1 MKVVIEGAG
10 EVGSHLAKMLRS
22 DGNSVTVIDNDAA
35 RLNRLSVYAD
45 VETIEG
51 NPSSIEVLERAGA
64 AEADLYI
71 AVYPFVPQEVNLM
84 GAILAKKLGSKRV
97 IARIGDEELLTAES
111 RRLLRET
118 GIDQVIYPERIAA
131 DEIVDALAN
140 NLSSDNMDFAHGKLK
155 ISVFRLDE
163 NSSLPDLRLSEFVA
177 MNPPEDLQKFRI
189 IAISRSDST
198 IIPKLDTRFRFG
210 DLVFTI
216 SKEEGEECLKRF
228 FGDNRIR
235 SSAVMI
241 MGGTPT
247 AEMLARSLD
256 AQGIQVK
263 LIDKDRERC
272 IALSERLPDSILIVN
287 GDGRNSDFLLE
298 ESIGEYDTFIAL
310 TNKDESNILSCVA
323 AEKLGIASS
332 IAAVETIEYIRLAE
346 EMGVD
351 QVIHKKLITA
361 SRILKFT
368 LSSKARFVKY
378 MAGTNAEIMEYFV
391 EVGCP
396 ITKGPLKSISFPEN
410 AMVGGVIRGDEAEIA
425 VGDTQIQPG
434 DRVVVF
440 SMGASVKAV
449 DKLFR

>member
-1 MKVVIEGAG
+1 MKVVIEGSG
-10 EVGSHLAKMLRS
+10 EVGSHLAKMLRA
-22 DGNSVTVIDNDAA
+22 DGNAVTVIDNDPE
-35 RLNRLSVYAD
+35 RLSRLSSYVD
-45 VETIEG
+45 VETVEG
-51 NPSSIEVLERAGA
+51 NPSSIAMLEKAGVPG
-64 AEADLYI
+64 ADLYI
-71 AVYPFVPQEVNLM
+71 AVYPFVAQEVNLM
-84 GAILAKKLGSKRV
+84 GAILAKKLGAKRV
-97 IARIGDEELLTAES
+97 IARIGDEELLRGES
-111 RRLLRET
+111 RRLLREL

-163 NSSLPDLRLSEFVA
+163 SSVLPDLRLSEFVA

-216 SKEEGEECLKRF
+216 SKEEGDECLRRF

-235 SSAVMI
+235 TGAVMI

-256 AQGIQVK
+256 AQGIHVK
-263 LIDKDRERC
+263 LIDKNRERC
-272 IALSERLPDSILIVN
+272 ITLSERLPDSILIVN

-332 IAAVETIEYIRLAE
+332 IAAVENIEYIRLAE

-351 QVIHKKLITA
+351 QVINRKLITA
-361 SRILKFT
+361 SRILKYT
-368 LSSKARFVKY
+368 LSNKARFVKY
-378 MAGTNAEIMEYFV
+378 MAGTDAEVMEYFV
-391 EVGCP
+391 EAGCP
-396 ITKGPLKSISFPEN
+396 VTKAPLKDISFPEN
-410 AMVGGVIRGDEAEIA
+410 AIVGGIIHGDEVEIA
-425 VGDTQIQPG
+425 VGDTQIHPG

-440 SMGASVKAV
+440 TMGSSAKAV

>member
-10 EVGSHLAKMLRS
+10 EVGSHLAKLLRS
-22 DGNSVTVIDNDAA
+22 DGNTVTVIDSDPARIA
-35 RLNRLSVYAD
+35 RLSGYVD
-45 VETIEG
+45 VETVEG
-51 NPSSIEVLERAGA
+51 NPSSIRILQEAGA
-64 AEADLYI
+64 DEADLYI
-71 AVYPFVPQEVNLM
+71 AVFPFVPQEVNLL
-84 GAILAKKLGSKRV
+84 GAILAKKLGAKRV
-97 IARIGDEELLTAES
+97 IARIGDEELLRAES
-111 RRLLRET
+111 RRLLREA
-118 GIDQVIYPERIAA
+118 GIDHVIYPERIAA
-131 DEIVDALAN
+131 DEIAGALAN

-163 NSSLPDLRLSEFVA
+163 NSTLADLRLSEFVA

-189 IAISRSDST
+189 IALSRAEST

-210 DLVFTI
+210 DLIFTI
-216 SKEEGEECLKRF
+216 STEEGEECLRRF
-228 FGDNRIR
+228 FGENRILTQ
-235 SSAVMI
+235 AAMI

-256 AQGIQVK
+256 AQGLRVK
-263 LIDKDRERC
+263 LIDKDKERC
-272 IALSERLPDSILIVN
+272 IELSQRLPDSILIVN

-310 TNKDESNILSCVA
+310 TNRDESNILSCVA

-332 IAAVETIEYIRLAE
+332 IAAVENIEYIRLAE

-351 QVIHKKLITA
+351 HVINKKLITA
-361 SRILKFT
+361 SRILKYT

-396 ITKGPLKSISFPEN
+396 VTKGPLKSIAFPEN
-410 AMVGGVIRGDEAEIA
+410 AIVGGIIRGPEVQIA

-440 SMGASVKAV
+440 SMGSSVKAV

>member
-10 EVGSHLAKMLRS
+10 EVGSHLAKLLRAEGHS
-22 DGNSVTVIDNDAA
+22 ITVIDSDPE
-35 RLNRLSVYAD
+35 RLAHLSVYAD
-45 VETIEG
+45 VETVEG
-51 NPSSIEVLERAGA
+51 SASSLRILEQAGA
-64 AEADLYI
+64 GTADLYI
-71 AVYPFVPQEVNLM
+71 AVFPFAPQEVNLL
-84 GAILAKKLGSKRV
+84 GAIFAKKLGAKRV
-97 IARIGDEELLTAES
+97 VARVSDEEMLRGDS
-111 RRLLRET
+111 RRLLREA
-118 GIDQVIYPERIAA
+118 GIDHVIYPERIAA

-140 NLSSDNMDFAHGKLK
+140 NLSGDNMDFAHGKLK

-163 NSSLPDLRLSEFVA
+163 NSSLTDLRLSEFVA
-177 MNPPEDLQKFRI
+177 MNTPEELQKFRI
-189 IAISRSDST
+189 IALSRSDST

-216 SKEEGEECLKRF
+216 SKDDGEECLRRF
-228 FGDNRIR
+228 FGENRILTH
-235 SSAVMI
+235 SAMI

-256 AQGIQVK
+256 AQGMRVK
-263 LIDKDRERC
+263 LIDKDKERC
-272 IALSERLPDSILIVN
+272 IELSERLPDSILVVN

-310 TNKDESNILSCVA
+310 TGRDESNILSCVA
-323 AEKLGIASS
+323 AERLGIASS
-332 IAAVETIEYIRLAE
+332 IAAVENIEYIKLAE

-351 QVIHKKLITA
+351 QVINKKLITA
-361 SRILKFT
+361 SRILKHT

-378 MAGTNAEIMEYFV
+378 MAGTDAEIMEYFV

-396 ITKGPLKSISFPEN
+396 ITRGPLKEVSFPEN
-410 AMVGGVIRGDEAEIA
+410 AIVGGVIRGGEVEIA

-449 DKLFR
+449 DRLFR